1 MGGVTGIN
9 GLPPTPERPADAR
22 DRTKSTDAPAAPQKD
37 GVEISSQGQKA
48 ADTAKV
54 FALAKQEPDIRPEKV
69 AAAKAAIERGDYKLD
84 NRIAEVAK
92 KLLKLL

>member
-22 DRTKSTDAPAAPQKD
+22 ERKSTDAPAASQQD
-37 GVEISSQGQKA
+37 GVQISSEGQKA

-54 FALAKQEPDIRPEKV
+54 FAVARKEPDIRPEKV
-69 AAAKAAIERGDYKLD
+69 AAAKAAIERGDYKLE

-92 KLLKLL
+92 KLLKFL